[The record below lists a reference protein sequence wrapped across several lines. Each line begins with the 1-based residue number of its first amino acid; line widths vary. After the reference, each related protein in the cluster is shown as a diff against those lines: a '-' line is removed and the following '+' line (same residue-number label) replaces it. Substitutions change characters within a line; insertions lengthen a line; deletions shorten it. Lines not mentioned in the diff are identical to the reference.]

1 MIVKEKSKPYSSKNT
16 LIYGKGFVDTL
27 KGIGSYVYQNK
38 DLLAKPMLGAVG
50 DLTAFGM
57 AEGGKALIRKLITEK
72 HKGQLD
78 EESRQILESLKSPQ
92 TTGSGI
98 KKF

>member
-16 LIYGKGFVDTL
+16 MIYGKGFVDTL
-27 KGIGSYVYQNK
+27 KGIGSYVYQNI
-38 DLLAKPMLGAVG
+38 DLLAKPTLGAVG
-50 DLTAFGM
+50 NAAAFGVEE
-57 AEGGKALIRKLITEK
+57 AGKALIRKLIADK
-72 HKGQLD
+72 HKGQLG
-78 EESRQILESLKSPQ
+78 EESRQILERLKAPQ